1 MNKIPDIFGVKI
13 ICVKMGFDVYLPD
26 AKPPHLL
33 RMNLSNATAAL
44 KKYYGYDQFRPLQ
57 ADIIQAVYD
66 KKDSLVLMPTGGGKS
81 ICYQIPAL
89 TLEGTTIVLSPLIA
103 LMKDQVEALSKNGVP
118 AAFINSTLDSGQL
131 RNVENAVLSGHI
143 KILYVSPEKL
153 VSQSFQPLLKRLKIS
168 LFAIDEAH
176 CISAWGHDFRPEYT
190 QLRFLKE
197 QYPQV
202 PILALTATAD
212 KLTRKDILEQ
222 LQLKDPA
229 LFIAS
234 FDRPNISLRVSP
246 GQKRFE
252 QIVDFLKKR
261 PGQSGIIYCL
271 ARKTC
276 QDLAAKLSAKGFK
289 TGFYHAELSSA
300 ERSKVQEDF
309 KFDRTPVICATIAFG
324 MGIDKSNVR
333 FVIHYNL
340 PRNLEGYYQEIGRAG
355 RDSLP
360 SEALLFFSYADVMT
374 YRDMIEQGDS
384 SPEQK
389 ELKLAKLNRM
399 YQFAEA
405 PVCRRKTVLNY
416 FGEPHEDNCGNCDV
430 CKNPPRQF
438 DGTVAAQ
445 KALSAILRT
454 QEAVGMN
461 LLVDIL
467 RGSQRRDIFE
477 QGYHN
482 IKTYGQ
488 GREFTFDNWIFL
500 LSQMLHQ
507 GLIEIAYDDYNRLK
521 VTDMGRS
528 VLFDGKKVALAL
540 PEIPQA
546 PEPKAPAAGKAEK
559 GEKTEKTPRADRTP
573 ALKGPSAA
581 ELLREALLPRLIAVR
596 RQVAQDQGVPP
607 YVVFSDATLQDMAEK
622 RPYTQA
628 DLLTVSGVGENKLK
642 LYGDAFLNE
651 IRQFIVEKLEAGE
664 RILGSSPLQSW
675 ELYRQGNSIEEI
687 GQMRGYAPTTIL
699 GHLASMYERG
709 EELALDEWVTPEE
722 IDLITGALP
731 LFEAPYQMKPIHE
744 HFQERYSFDAIRFAL
759 AAHQRKANGFAE
771 D

>member
-1 MNKIPDIFGVKI
+1 
-13 ICVKMGFDVYLPD
+13 
-26 AKPPHLL
+26 
-33 RMNLSNATAAL
+33 MNLSNATAAL
-44 KKYYGYDQFRPLQ
+44 KKYFGYDQFRPLQ
-57 ADIIQAVYD
+57 AEVVQAVYD

-81 ICYQIPAL
+81 ICYQIPSL
-89 TLEGTTIVLSPLIA
+89 TLDGTTVVLSPLIA

-118 AAFINSTLDSGQL
+118 AAFINSSLDSNQV
-131 RNVENAVLSGHI
+131 RNVENALLSGYV

-153 VSQSFQPLLKRLKIS
+153 VSQGFQPLLKRLKIN

-212 KLTRKDILEQ
+212 KLTRKDIVDQ
-222 LQLKDPA
+222 LQLKDPV

-234 FDRPNISLRVSP
+234 FDRPNISLNISP
-246 GQKRFE
+246 GQKRLE
-252 QIVDFLKKR
+252 QIFDFLKKH

-276 QDLAAKLSAKGFK
+276 EDIAAKLSARGFQAAY
-289 TGFYHAELSSA
+289 YHADMSTA
-300 ERSKVQEDF
+300 QRSKVQEDF
-309 KFDRTPVICATIAFG
+309 KFDRVSIICATIAFG

-340 PRNLEGYYQEIGRAG
+340 PRNLEGYYQEIGRSG
-355 RDSLP
+355 RDGLP
-360 SEALLFFSYADVMT
+360 SDALLFFSYADVMT
-374 YRDMIEQGDS
+374 YRDMIEQGES
-384 SPEQK
+384 SQEQK
-389 ELKLAKLNRM
+389 ELKLTKLNRM
-399 YQFAEA
+399 YQYAEA
-405 PVCRRKTVLNY
+405 PICRRKTVLNY
-416 FGEPHEDNCGNCDV
+416 FGEPYDENCGNCDV

-454 QEAVGMN
+454 NEAVGMN

-467 RGSQRRDIFE
+467 RGSQRRDIFDL
-477 QGYHN
+477 GYHN

-488 GREFTFDNWIFL
+488 GREYTFDNWIFL
-500 LSQMLHQ
+500 LSQMLHL
-507 GLIEIAYDDYNRLK
+507 GLLEIAYDDFNRLK
-521 VTDMGRS
+521 VTDFGRA

-540 PEIPQA
+540 PELPKA
-546 PEPKAPAAGKAEK
+546 PEPKVKPPKAEK
-559 GEKTEKTPRADRTP
+559 TPKSERLPQGEKAPRPEKEPRPERMP

-596 RQVAQDQGVPP
+596 RLVAQEQGVPP
-607 YVVFSDATLQDMAEK
+607 YVVFSDATLQDMLEK
-622 RPYTQA
+622 RPYTKA
-628 DLLTVSGVGENKLK
+628 DLLAVSGVGENKMK
-642 LYGDAFLNE
+642 LYGDAFIAE
-651 IRQFIVEKLEAGE
+651 IRRFMLEKLEEGE
-664 RILGSSPLQSW
+664 RFMGSSPLQTW
-675 ELYRQGNSIEEI
+675 ELYRQGKSIEDIAEA
-687 GQMRGYAPTTIL
+687 RGYATMTIM

-709 EELALDEWVTPEE
+709 EDLDILEWVSPEVLD
-722 IDLITGALP
+722 IIQGALP
-731 LFEAPYQMKPIHE
+731 LFEEPYQMKLIFE
-744 HFQERYSFDAIRFAL
+744 HFKEQYSYDAIRFAL
-759 AAHQRKANGFAE
+759 AAQKRQSLGFKI